1 MLKIMVNYV
10 YFYSCYNQPGLLVLI
25 ILNTF
30 RFKSLLSQFFLAF
43 MDGMTRAFQTVN
55 WHILKTISTT
65 LVLSALLSAC
75 AGGGGSSDETTLEP
89 TATFSIIDNHLIVN
103 EDFVVDQLVATAT
116 NATELTVTQSTT
128 GVVTVT
134 ASTSSVV
141 ISSIL
146 NVYGRTTLTITL
158 RGGSL
163 NTSTQVA
170 VTVNAVNDTPTLAVS
185 TTALTFTEDFPGTIL
200 VGTAQSDIEGDTL
213 TLSVSTS
220 SLVAVR
226 VASSDSGLLISGIA
240 NANGQ
245 TTLTLTV
252 NDGSNSASIHVSVT
266 VIAVNDIPTLTI
278 PTNNLIVTEDFSDF
292 IIIATAVNLD
302 VDTLTITVIESNTAL
317 VSLTTSNTDV
327 RVSSNAHAYGRT
339 TLDITVD
346 DGFLSSTAQVVITVT
361 AANDTPT
368 LTIPT
373 TNLTVTEDF
382 SDFIIIAT
390 AVNVDVDTLTITVI
404 ESNMP
409 LVSVTTSNTD
419 VRVSSNAHAYGRTTL
434 DITVDDGFLSSTAQV
449 VITVTAA
456 NDTPTFTISTTPLT
470 LIEDFATTQSIA
482 TASDV
487 EGHTLTISVVES
499 NTGVVTVTTSASG
512 VFISSIADA
521 NGRTTLTMTV
531 NDGAL
536 SASTQVTV
544 AVIPANDTPTLSV
557 STSVLIRSEDFIAA
571 VPIEITSAD
580 IDGDTLTISITE
592 SATGIVTVTTSATGI
607 LISSIAHANGRT
619 TLTITV
625 DDGTVSTSTQVAVTV
640 TAVNDTPTFSI
651 LNNPFILF
659 EDFISA
665 RTVVTAMDIDGDT
678 LTLSVTESIQGIVM
692 PTTSASDVRVS
703 SILHAS
709 GSTTLTIS
717 VSDGELNA
725 STQVVVTVNPVNDVP
740 VLAVITNLLILNE
753 DFSNF
758 RTLAI
763 ATDVDDSV
771 LSIDVAQSTTGVVTV
786 TTSATSIS
794 VSSIANVFGQT
805 TLTITVTDGRLN
817 ASAQVAVI
825 VTSINDTPTLTVAV
839 TALRLSEDFSTTV
852 PISVTRNDIDGD
864 TLTLSVS
871 ESTTGIITV
880 ITSDTGVFLSSI
892 ANVNGQTTLTI
903 TISDGRL
910 DASAEVAVTV
920 DAINDPPTFTVSTTA
935 LTLNEDFAPSI
946 PITVTRS
953 DVDSSTLTLSVTE
966 STTGVV
972 TATTSASGIQV
983 SNILNANGQTTL
995 TITVGD
1001 GRLNVSTQV
1010 AVTVN
1015 AVNDTPTIS
1024 VSTTVLTRFE
1034 DFATS
1039 IPITVTNRDVDGDTL
1054 TFSVTESTTGVVT
1067 VTTTDAGVLV
1077 ANILNANG
1085 QTTLTIT
1092 VSDSKLFASTQVAVT
1107 VTAVNDTPTFT
1118 VSTTALTLNEDFTPS
1133 MPITVTSSDVDSNT
1147 LTLSVTESTTG
1158 VITVTTSDSGVLV
1171 SNILNANG
1179 QTTLTITI
1187 SDGRLNASTQIAVI
1201 VNNVN
1206 DTPTFTISTTAL
1218 TLSEDFGLTDPIIV
1232 TGTDIDGDPL
1242 TISVTQPTTNVVT
1255 ATASTTGVTLSSI
1268 ANANGQTTLTITVND
1283 ETSRIST
1290 QVTVTV
1296 NAVNDTPT
1304 LTVAVTALTLTE
1316 DFITTV
1322 PISVTR
1328 NDIDGDT
1335 LTLSV
1340 SESTTG
1346 IITVITSDTGVFL
1359 SSIADVNGQTTLTI
1373 TVSDG
1378 RLNASAEVAVT
1389 LDAIND
1395 PPTFT
1400 VSTTD
1405 LTLNEDFAPSMPITV
1420 IRGDVDSST
1429 LTLSVTES
1437 TTGVVTVT
1445 TTASGILVANILH
1458 ANGQT
1463 TLTITVGDGRLNVST
1478 QVAVTVNA
1486 INDPPTFTVS
1496 TTALTLNE
1504 DFTPNMPITVIRG
1517 DVDSSTLTLSVT
1529 ESTTGVVTVTT
1540 TDAGVLVA
1548 NILNANGQTTLT
1560 ITVGDGRLN
1569 VSTQVA
1575 VTVNAI
1581 NDPPTFTVSTTAL
1594 TLNEDFAPSMPI
1606 TVSSSDVDSNTLTLS
1621 VTESTTGV
1629 VNVTTTAS
1637 GVLVANIL
1645 HANGQTTLTI
1655 TISDGRLNVST
1666 QVAVT
1671 VNAIN
1676 DPPTFTVSTTILTLN
1691 EDFAPSMPI
1700 TVISRDVDSNT
1711 LTLSVT
1717 ESTTGVVTVTT
1728 TASGILVANIL
1739 HANGQTTLTITVS
1752 DGSLNVS
1759 TQVAVTVNAINDP
1772 PTFTVS
1778 TTALTLNEDFTPSM
1792 PITVIRGDVD
1802 SSTLTLS
1809 VTESTTGV
1817 VTVTT
1822 TDAGVLVANIL
1833 NANGQTTLT
1842 ITVGDGRLN
1851 VSTQVAVTVNAIND
1865 PPTFTV
1871 STTAL
1876 TLNEEFTP
1884 SIPITVSSSDVD
1896 SNTLTLSV
1904 TESTTGV
1911 ITVTTT
1917 ASGLQVANILNANGQ
1932 TTLTITVSDG
1942 RLNVSTQVAVIVNNV
1957 NDTPTL
1963 TISTTALTLS
1973 EDFGLTIPIIVMG
1986 SDNDSDPL
1994 TISVTQ
2000 PTTNVV
2006 TATVSTTGVAVSSI
2020 VNANGQTTLTITV
2033 NDETSSVS
2041 TQVSVTVTA
2050 VNDTPT
2056 LSVLAN
2062 HVILN
2067 EDFTIANTVATAS
2080 DVDENTLTLS
2090 VTESTTGVVIVS
2102 TSNTGVFVSSI
2113 GNVHGRTTLDITVSD
2128 GVLSASTQ
2136 VTVTVNATND
2146 PPILAILANTISLN
2160 EDFSDIRTVALAT
2173 DTDGNPL
2180 TLTVVESTT
2189 GIVSVTT
2196 SVTGVFISS
2205 IANANGRTTLNIT
2218 ANDGSATA
2226 FSRVAVTV
2234 NAVNDTPTISVS
2246 TTTLTLIEDFATN
2259 VPISVTRR
2267 DIDSTALT
2275 LSVTQSTT
2283 GVVIATTST
2292 SGILLSNILNAN
2304 GQTILTISVS
2314 DGRLSASTQVAVTV
2328 NAVNDTP
2335 TISVSTTVL
2344 TRLEDF
2350 ATTIPITVTNRDVDG
2365 DTLTFSVTESTT
2377 GVVNV
2382 TNATSSVQVSSIMHV
2397 NGQTTLTITVSD
2409 SRLSASTQ
2417 VAVTVTAVNDPP
2429 TIDVSTTALTLTEDF
2444 ATTVQIIV
2452 TGSDVDVGDILT
2464 ISVTESTPGVVNAAA
2479 STSSVYLTSIDN
2491 ANGLTTLTITI
2502 NDGTVNVSTQVAVQI
2517 TTSNDTPTLTVQA
2530 NPLIRL
2536 EDFVGTST
2544 VATAFDIDGDALTF
2558 SVTEST
2564 TGVVNVTI
2572 STSSVHVSSIL
2583 HANGQTTLAITVND
2597 RTSSFSTQMTVAVI
2611 AVNDTPTLSVL
2622 SSPLL
2627 LDEDFLSPISFASA
2641 SDVDG
2646 DTLTFSVNESIPGV
2660 ISATTS
2666 ASGVNV
2672 SNIMN
2677 AHGQTTLTISVSD
2690 GLLTDSTQIA
2700 VIVNAENDTPTLS
2713 VTVNALTLTE
2723 DFVQAALIPVTRND
2737 VDNSMLNFSAA
2748 VFPTGVVSVTT
2759 SVTGVRISSIE
2770 NANGLTTL
2778 TITVSDS
2785 TLSASVDILLTV
2797 LAVNDP
2803 PTIIASTTAITF
2815 DEDFNFSQLLVT
2827 ATDIDSDTLT
2837 YSATESTTGLVN
2849 VTTSTAGVQVS
2860 HVLNAHGRTTLTV
2873 TVSDGKLND
2882 TTQVTV
2888 TVNPINDPPTLLVS
2902 TRTIRTNARF
2912 GIIII
2917 DTTASDTEDGDL
2929 SFSVQQSKVGV
2940 VSVTTSA
2947 KAILLIAIPGV
2958 TGATTLTIR
2967 TVDRMNAVVTETVSI
2982 DVAVFQSTTPMLTIS
2997 TNLIHVPEDFS
3008 TSVNIRTTSTDI
3020 DGDSIIF
3027 SVGSSTRLVEIATST
3042 RTNGMSTITLSSIRH
3057 LNGTTTLTVRAT
3069 DVGGQSV
3076 SENILVV
3083 VSAVNDTPTLT
3094 IPTATVILIE
3104 DFVGVQ
3110 TVATAVNVD
3119 DDTVTLTVTP
3129 STTGVVT
3136 IATSTT
3142 GVRLF
3147 RTTDANGVT
3156 TLTMTISDGL
3166 LSSTA
3171 QVVIRVTAVNDPPIL
3186 TISTTALTLI
3196 EDFAETI
3203 LIRTTR
3209 TDVEGDTITLSVSQ
3223 SNTNIVHAVVTT
3235 DNVLVSRI
3243 ENANG
3248 ITTLTITASDG
3259 TSSSTAQVMV
3269 QVDAVNDPPT
3279 LTVATNSLTTIGSFA
3294 PITIGTTATDTED
3307 GTLDFSVQLSA
3318 AGILTVSTASN
3329 AIVLNAINNVS
3340 GQTTLTVRAVD
3351 SSGAVTTQ
3359 AIAVNVI
3366 INPSSAPTLAV
3377 STSILRLQED
3387 FDGPVTIN
3395 ATATDVDTGTLIF
3408 SVQSSLNLVNVLIT
3422 TQASGISTTHL
3433 SMITLSPVENANGTT
3448 TLTIQTKDA
3457 GGLSI
3462 TTEVVV
3468 AVISIND
3475 PPMFTVTSSVL
3486 NVFEDFSTLAIAT
3499 AADVENDTITLSVS
3513 QSNANIVNISTAS
3526 GQISI
3531 TSIANVNG
3539 VTTLT
3544 ITASDGTSIS
3554 TAQVAVQVNAV
3565 NDPPTV
3571 TVSTE
3576 RIAVIGTFTPITINA
3591 TATDLEDGTLDF
3603 SVQLSAA
3610 GILTVSTA
3618 SNVIVLN
3625 TINNVGGQTTL
3636 TVRAVDSSGGVTTQ
3650 AIAINVIINPS
3661 STPTLAVSTNIV
3673 RLQEDFNG
3681 PVTIQTTATDL
3692 DAGSL
3697 DFSVRASLNLVNI
3710 RITTQASGSSTT
3722 HLNVISLSPMNH
3734 VFGTT
3739 TLTIQTKDAG
3749 GLSATNEVV
3758 VAVMSVNDRPNL
3770 AITSSVISVIEDF
3783 SSLTF
3788 ATVTDVEGDTITL
3801 SVSQSSANIV
3811 DISTASGQIRL
3822 IGIANANGVTTL
3834 TISASDGTS
3843 ISTAQVVVNVIAVND
3858 RPFLSVSTSAITLD
3872 EDFATTILIRTTR
3885 TDADGDSLTLT
3896 VNESSSSIVTLAVTT
3911 NNILVSKI
3919 ANANGVTTLTL
3930 IASDGKLNST
3940 AQVVIQV
3947 NAINDTP
3954 TLTVS
3959 TNSISTIG
3967 NFVPITIGTTATD
3980 TEDGT
3985 LDFSVQL
3992 STTNVLTVSTAAN
4005 AIVLNAI
4012 NNVGGQTTLT
4022 VTAIDRAGDI
4032 VSQTIAVNVTINA
4045 SSTPTLVISTNM
4057 LSLQEDFKGII
4068 SINATAT
4075 DLDVGTLTYIVYSS
4089 LNLVNP
4095 LITTQASGSSTTHLA
4110 VITLSPI
4117 GHAHGTTT
4125 LTIQAKDAGNLSA
4138 TTEVVVAIMSVN
4150 DRPMLTITS
4159 SVLNVFEDFSS
4170 FTLATVSDVEDDTI
4184 TITVNQSSTN
4194 IVNIST
4200 ASDQIKLVSIAN
4212 VSGAT
4217 TLNITI
4223 SDGLLSTTAQVTI
4236 SVTAVNDPP
4245 ILTVTTTSL
4254 TLNEDFTETISI
4266 GITRTDVDSVTLTN
4280 TVNESNMGI
4289 VNFVV
4294 TTNNVIVSMIAN
4306 ANGATTL
4313 TLTASDGTSISTAQV
4328 AVQVNAVNDR
4338 PTVTVSTER
4347 IAVIGTFTPITIN
4360 ATATDTEDGTL
4371 DFSAQLS
4378 AAGILTVSTA
4388 SNVIVLNTINNV
4400 GGQTT
4405 LTVRAVDSSG
4415 GVTTQAIAINVI
4427 ITPSSTPTLAVST
4440 NIVRLQEDFNGPVT
4454 IQTTATDLDAGSLEF
4469 SVRASLNL
4477 VNIRITTQVSGSST
4491 THLNVISL
4499 SPMNNV
4505 FGTTTLTIQTKDAG
4519 GLSATT
4525 EVVVAVMSVNDQPNL
4540 AITSSVISVIEDFSS
4555 LTFATVTDVE
4565 GDTITLS
4572 VSQSS
4577 ANIVDISTASD
4588 QIRLIGI
4595 ANANGVTTLTI
4606 TASDGTSISTAQVV
4620 VNVIAV
4626 NDRPVLN
4633 VSTSAITLDEDF
4645 ATTILIRTTRTDAD
4659 GDTLTFTVNESSSSI
4674 VTLVETTNNILV
4686 SKIANANGI
4695 TTLTLIASD
4704 GKLNSTAQVVI
4715 QVNAINDTPTLT
4727 VSTNSISTIGNFAP
4741 ITIGTTATDTEDGTL
4756 DFSVQLSTAS
4766 VLTVSTAAN
4775 AIVLNAI
4782 NNVGGQTTLTVTAID
4797 RAGDIVSQII
4807 VVNVIINP
4815 SSAPTLAVSTS
4826 ILRLQED
4833 FDGSVTINATATDL
4847 DTGTLSFS
4855 VKSSLNLVNVLITT
4869 QVSGISTTHLA
4880 VITLS
4885 AIGNANGT
4893 TTLTIQARDAG
4904 GLSAM
4909 IEKIVVIEPI
4919 NDTPTLTIPTAT
4931 VTLIEDFVGAQTVAT
4946 AFNVDDDTVTLT
4958 VTPST
4963 TGVVTIA
4970 TSTTGVRLIRTPNAN
4985 GVTTLTMTISD
4996 GLLSSTAQVVI
5007 RVTAVNDPPILSV
5020 STTSLTLNED
5030 FAETILI
5037 RTTRTD
5043 VEGDTITLSVSQ
5055 SNTNIVNAV
5064 VTTDNV
5070 LVSRIENANGMTI
5083 LTITASDGTS
5093 SSTAQVMV
5101 LVNTVNDPPTLT
5113 VSTDRIAVIGTFA
5126 PITIGT
5132 TATDTEDGTLDF
5144 SVQLSMAGIL
5154 TVSTASNT
5162 IVLNTINNVSGQT
5175 TLTVRAVDS
5184 SGGVTTQ
5191 AIAINV
5197 IINPSSTPT
5206 LAVSTN
5212 ILRLQEDFDGPVTIY
5227 TTATD
5232 LDAGSLDFSVQA
5244 SLNLVNVIITTQ
5256 VSGSSTTHLNVISLS
5271 PMNHVFGTTTLTI
5284 QTKDAG
5290 GLSATTEVVVAV
5302 ISVNDPPMFTV
5313 TSSVLNVFEDFSTLA
5328 IATAAD
5334 VENDTIT
5341 LSVSQSNANIVNIS
5355 TTSDQISI
5363 TSIANANG
5371 ATTLTLTA
5379 SDGTS
5384 ISTAQVVVQVH
5395 AVNDPPT
5402 VTVSTERIAVIGT
5415 FTPITINATATDL
5428 EDGTLDFSVQLS
5440 ATGILTV
5447 STASNV
5453 IVLNTI
5459 NNVGG
5464 QTTLTVRAVD
5474 SSGGVTTQAIA
5485 INVIINPSSTPTL
5498 AVSTSIL
5505 RLQEDFDGPV
5515 TIHTT
5520 ATDLDAGSL
5529 DFSVRASLNLVNI
5542 RITTQASGLSTTHLN
5557 VISLSPMNHVFGTTT
5572 LTIQTKDTG
5581 GLSATTEVVVAVMS
5595 VNDRPNLAI
5604 TSSVISVIEDF
5615 SSLTFATV
5623 TDVEGDTITL
5633 SVSQSS
5639 TNIVDISTASDQI
5652 RLIGIANANGVTTL
5666 TITASDGTSIST
5678 AQVVVQVSSINDP
5691 PTLTVSTNRISTIGS
5706 FAPITIGT
5714 TATDIEDE
5722 TLAYSVQLSRGGVL
5736 TVSTASNAIVLN
5748 AINNVGGQ
5756 TTLTV
5761 RAVDSSGSVVT
5772 QTISVNVIIHQ
5783 SATPTLAVSP
5793 SIIRLQEDFDGPV
5806 TINATA
5812 LDMNPGTLTISV
5824 RASSLN
5830 VVNVQ
5835 LTTQNISTIFLGV
5848 ITLSPML
5855 NANGTTTLTIQTRDA
5870 GGLSAQSEVLVTV
5883 MAVNDRPTL
5892 AVPST
5897 NLSVFEDFSSFT
5909 IATVADVEDDTITF
5923 TVNHSSTNIVGIS
5936 TTTLNQI
5943 NLTSIADVSGV
5954 TTLTITASDGLLST
5968 TTQVV
5973 VNVSPVYDPPA
5984 LVHTSPLVIL
5994 DEDFKG
6000 AIAIATATSVE
6011 VDTLTLT
6018 YTESNSGIVQI
6029 AITSDVIRV
6038 SSFLNVN
6045 GVTTLSITINDGLVV
6060 TTAQL
6065 VVQVN
6070 AVNDT
6075 PTLTILNP
6083 AIVLTEDFSVPT
6095 FIRTMASDIDND
6107 TITLSVTQSTPHIV
6121 NTAVTTSGIRISS
6134 IPNANGT
6141 ALLIIEASDS
6151 LLSSTAEAV
6160 VVVSAA
6166 VDTPTITISSAI
6178 ITLDEDFS
6186 GTIAIATATSANSD
6200 PLTVTYTESSTGIV
6214 QVSIATGVVSI
6225 SHLPNANGVTTLTIT
6240 AQGGGRTSVPSQVVV
6255 HITPVN
6261 DPPTVS
6267 ASLMQANLPFNFQ
6280 PFTILTSATD
6290 LEDQDR
6296 SLNIAIALS
6305 TTGVVTLTTVS
6316 GGIQL
6321 TPGTNTRMIQMVT
6334 TTTLSTA
6341 TFSTTLT
6348 LTVIDSSGALSIL
6361 QIPVVVSRMSN
6372 TLLTITTAVKTIHLS
6387 WPAVPGAS
6395 YYRLLTDLGRGG
6407 GFVDASTAG
6416 LVVSPNSANIMATT
6430 AQIDVSLHYYIP
6442 SVNDPQFLIQSCS
6455 DTGVCTSHVFG
6466 FLSNAAVIG
6475 LSGQIDISSNVVT
6488 IGNEYRLSDDGLT
6501 LAVGDSDED
6510 GASTG
6515 INNISTGVSSNSGAV
6530 FVYTRNSST
6539 DTWTQQA
6546 YIKASNARP
6555 IDTFGQAVAL
6565 SADGNTLVVG
6575 ASGEDSIGT
6584 GVNGNQTTLIPIP
6597 YRDISFF
6604 GNGAA
6609 YVFSR
6614 NAAGVWHQQAY
6625 IKPSYVES
6633 DMNTDNFTDRF
6644 GLAVALSAD
6653 GNTLAVG
6660 VPDEGS
6666 LATGING
6673 DQTNN
6678 SGGSVGAVYT
6688 FARNSS
6694 GVWTEQA
6701 YIKASNAGS
6710 GDQFGTHIALSND
6723 GNTLAVGVPAEDSSA
6738 TVINGDGTNNGATNS
6753 GAIYVFARNSS
6764 AVWTQQA
6771 YIKAR
6776 HSTVESTFGVRMA
6789 LSGQGN
6795 TLVSGLHHSSLDGTQ
6810 MGPVYVFVRIG
6821 GAWVQ
6826 QTRLIVTDGVSLL
6839 FPNFALNDDGN
6850 LLVVDTASSSR
6861 PKEIYVFTRNL
6872 VSGTWHHHGQ
6882 LQSRSQGSRG
6892 IPALDL
6898 IGDGRTLRRNL
6909 ELY

>member
-1 MLKIMVNYV
+1 M
-10 YFYSCYNQPGLLVLI
+10 
-25 ILNTF
+25 ILNTICS
-30 RFKSLLSQFFLAF
+30 KLLLSQFFLAF
-43 MDGMTRAFQTVN
+43 MNGMTRAFKTVN
-55 WHILKTISTT
+55 WHMLNTISTT

-75 AGGGGSSDETTLEP
+75 GGGGGSSDETNLGP

-116 NATELTVTQSTT
+116 NATNITVTESTT

-134 ASTSSVV
+134 ASTSSVLV
-141 ISSIL
+141 SSIL
-146 NVYGRTTLTITL
+146 NVYGRTTLTITI
-158 RGGSL
+158 RGGAL

-170 VTVNAVNDTPTLAVS
+170 VTVNAVNDTPTLTVS
-185 TTALTFTEDFPGTIL
+185 TTALTITEDFLETIL
-200 VGTAQSDIEGDTL
+200 VGTTQTDIEGDTL
-213 TLSVSTS
+213 TLSVTTS
-220 SLVAVR
+220 SLVVVS
-226 VASSDSGLLISGIA
+226 VATSDTGVLISGIA
-240 NANGQ
+240 NANGR
-245 TTLTLTV
+245 TTLTVTV
-252 NDGSNSASIHVSVT
+252 NDGTSSASTQVSVT
-266 VIAVNDIPTLTI
+266 VIAV
-278 PTNNLIVTEDFSDF
+278 
-292 IIIATAVNLD
+292 
-302 VDTLTITVIESNTAL
+302 
-317 VSLTTSNTDV
+317 
-327 RVSSNAHAYGRT
+327 
-339 TLDITVD
+339 
-346 DGFLSSTAQVVITVT
+346 
-361 AANDTPT
+361 NDTPT

-390 AVNVDVDTLTITVI
+390 AVNVDVDTLTITVN
-404 ESNMP
+404 ESNSA
-409 LVSVTTSNTD
+409 LVTVTTSNTD
-419 VRVSSNAHAYGRTTL
+419 VRVSSNANANGRTTL
-434 DITVDDGFLSSTAQV
+434 SITVHDGFLSSTAQM

-456 NDTPTFTISTTPLT
+456 NDTPTFTISTNPLT
-470 LIEDFATTQSIA
+470 IIEDFATTQSIA
-482 TASDV
+482 TASDI
-487 EGHTLTISVVES
+487 EGNTLTISVVES
-499 NTGVVTVTTSASG
+499 NTGVVTVTTSATG
-512 VFISSIADA
+512 VFISSIADV

-531 NDGAL
+531 NDGTL
-536 SASTQVTV
+536 SASTQVAI
-544 AVIPANDTPTLSV
+544 AVIPANDTPTISV
-557 STSVLIRSEDFIAA
+557 STSVLILAEDFIAA
-571 VPIEITSAD
+571 IPIEITSAD
-580 IDGDTLTISITE
+580 IDGDTLTISVTE
-592 SATGIVTVTTSATGI
+592 STTGLVTVTTSATGV
-607 LISSIAHANGRT
+607 LLSSIAHANGRT
-619 TLTITV
+619 TLTMTV

-651 LNNPFILF
+651 LDIPVILI

-665 RTVVTAMDIDGDT
+665 RTVVTAMDIEGDT

-703 SILHAS
+703 SLLHAN

-740 VLAVITNLLILNE
+740 VLAVITNLLIVDE

-758 RTLAI
+758 RTIAV
-763 ATDVDDSV
+763 ATDVDDNV
-771 LSIDVAQSTTGVVTV
+771 LNFDVAQSTTGVVTV

-794 VSSIANVFGQT
+794 VSSIANANGQT
-805 TLTITVTDGRLN
+805 TLTITVSDGRLN
-817 ASAQVAVI
+817 ASAQVAVT
-825 VTSINDTPTLTVAV
+825 VTAINDTPTLTVAV
-839 TALRLSEDFSTTV
+839 AALTLAEDFTTTV

-864 TLTLSVS
+864 TITLSVS

-903 TISDGRL
+903 T
-910 DASAEVAVTV
+910 
-920 DAINDPPTFTVSTTA
+920 
-935 LTLNEDFAPSI
+935 
-946 PITVTRS
+946 
-953 DVDSSTLTLSVTE
+953 
-966 STTGVV
+966 
-972 TATTSASGIQV
+972 
-983 SNILNANGQTTL
+983 
-995 TITVGD
+995 
-1001 GRLNVSTQV
+1001 
-1010 AVTVN
+1010 
-1015 AVNDTPTIS
+1015 
-1024 VSTTVLTRFE
+1024 
-1034 DFATS
+1034 
-1039 IPITVTNRDVDGDTL
+1039 
-1054 TFSVTESTTGVVT
+1054 
-1067 VTTTDAGVLV
+1067 
-1077 ANILNANG
+1077 
-1085 QTTLTIT
+1085 
-1092 VSDSKLFASTQVAVT
+1092 
-1107 VTAVNDTPTFT
+1107 
-1118 VSTTALTLNEDFTPS
+1118 
-1133 MPITVTSSDVDSNT
+1133 
-1147 LTLSVTESTTG
+1147 
-1158 VITVTTSDSGVLV
+1158 
-1171 SNILNANG
+1171 
-1179 QTTLTITI
+1179 
-1187 SDGRLNASTQIAVI
+1187 
-1201 VNNVN
+1201 
-1206 DTPTFTISTTAL
+1206 
-1218 TLSEDFGLTDPIIV
+1218 
-1232 TGTDIDGDPL
+1232 
-1242 TISVTQPTTNVVT
+1242 
-1255 ATASTTGVTLSSI
+1255 
-1268 ANANGQTTLTITVND
+1268 
-1283 ETSRIST
+1283 
-1290 QVTVTV
+1290 
-1296 NAVNDTPT
+1296 
-1304 LTVAVTALTLTE
+1304 
-1316 DFITTV
+1316 
-1322 PISVTR
+1322 
-1328 NDIDGDT
+1328 
-1335 LTLSV
+1335 
-1340 SESTTG
+1340 
-1346 IITVITSDTGVFL
+1346 
-1359 SSIADVNGQTTLTI
+1359 
-1373 TVSDG
+1373 VSDG
-1378 RLNASAEVAVT
+1378 SLNASAEVAVT
-1389 LDAIND
+1389 VNNVND
-1395 PPTFT
+1395 SPTLT
-1400 VSTTD
+1400 VSTTV
-1405 LTLNEDFAPSMPITV
+1405 LTLNEDFATTFPNIVTGSDI
-1420 IRGDVDSST
+1420 DDN
-1429 LTLSVTES
+1429 TLSISVSES
-1437 TTGVVTVT
+1437 ATGVVTVAT
-1445 TTASGILVANILH
+1445 ST
-1458 ANGQT
+1458 
-1463 TLTITVGDGRLNVST
+1463 DGVS
-1478 QVAVTVNA
+1478 
-1486 INDPPTFTVS
+1486 VS
-1496 TTALTLNE
+1496 
-1504 DFTPNMPITVIRG
+1504 
-1517 DVDSSTLTLSVT
+1517 SLS
-1529 ESTTGVVTVTT
+1529 
-1540 TDAGVLVA
+1540 
-1548 NILNANGQTTLT
+1548 NANG
-1560 ITVGDGRLN
+1560 R
-1569 VSTQVA
+1569 
-1575 VTVNAI
+1575 
-1581 NDPPTFTVSTTAL
+1581 
-1594 TLNEDFAPSMPI
+1594 
-1606 TVSSSDVDSNTLTLS
+1606 
-1621 VTESTTGV
+1621 
-1629 VNVTTTAS
+1629 
-1637 GVLVANIL
+1637 
-1645 HANGQTTLTI
+1645 TTLTI

-1671 VNAIN
+1671 VNA
-1676 DPPTFTVSTTILTLN
+1676 
-1691 EDFAPSMPI
+1691 
-1700 TVISRDVDSNT
+1700 
-1711 LTLSVT
+1711 
-1717 ESTTGVVTVTT
+1717 
-1728 TASGILVANIL
+1728 
-1739 HANGQTTLTITVS
+1739 
-1752 DGSLNVS
+1752 
-1759 TQVAVTVNAINDP
+1759 
-1772 PTFTVS
+1772 
-1778 TTALTLNEDFTPSM
+1778 
-1792 PITVIRGDVD
+1792 
-1802 SSTLTLS
+1802 
-1809 VTESTTGV
+1809 
-1817 VTVTT
+1817 
-1822 TDAGVLVANIL
+1822 
-1833 NANGQTTLT
+1833 
-1842 ITVGDGRLN
+1842 
-1851 VSTQVAVTVNAIND
+1851 
-1865 PPTFTV
+1865 
-1871 STTAL
+1871 
-1876 TLNEEFTP
+1876 
-1884 SIPITVSSSDVD
+1884 
-1896 SNTLTLSV
+1896 
-1904 TESTTGV
+1904 
-1911 ITVTTT
+1911 
-1917 ASGLQVANILNANGQ
+1917 
-1932 TTLTITVSDG
+1932 
-1942 RLNVSTQVAVIVNNV
+1942 
-1957 NDTPTL
+1957 
-1963 TISTTALTLS
+1963 
-1973 EDFGLTIPIIVMG
+1973 
-1986 SDNDSDPL
+1986 
-1994 TISVTQ
+1994 
-2000 PTTNVV
+2000 
-2006 TATVSTTGVAVSSI
+2006 
-2020 VNANGQTTLTITV
+2020 
-2033 NDETSSVS
+2033 
-2041 TQVSVTVTA
+2041 

-2062 HVILN
+2062 HLILN
-2067 EDFTIANTVATAS
+2067 EDFTISNTIATAS
-2080 DVDENTLTLS
+2080 DVDENNLTFS
-2090 VTESTTGVVIVS
+2090 VTESSTRVVSVTTSV
-2102 TSNTGVFVSSI
+2102 TGVFVSSI
-2113 GNVHGRTTLDITVSD
+2113 GNANGQTTLNITVSD
-2128 GVLSASTQ
+2128 GELSASTQ
-2136 VTVTVNATND
+2136 VTVTVNASND

-2160 EDFSDIRTVALAT
+2160 EDFSNIRTVALAT

-2189 GIVSVTT
+2189 GIVSVST
-2196 SVTGVFISS
+2196 SVTGVFITS
-2205 IANANGRTTLNIT
+2205 IVNANGRTTLNIT

-2226 FSRVAVTV
+2226 FSRVTVTV

-2246 TTTLTLIEDFATN
+2246 TT
-2259 VPISVTRR
+2259 
-2267 DIDSTALT
+2267 ALT
-2275 LSVTQSTT
+2275 
-2283 GVVIATTST
+2283 
-2292 SGILLSNILNAN
+2292 
-2304 GQTILTISVS
+2304 
-2314 DGRLSASTQVAVTV
+2314 RF
-2328 NAVNDTP
+2328 
-2335 TISVSTTVL
+2335 
-2344 TRLEDF
+2344 EDF

-2365 DTLTFSVTESTT
+2365 DTLTFSVNESTTGVVNVTISTTSVGVSNIFNANGQTTLTITVSDGRLNASTQVAVTVNAVNDTPTISVSTTALTRLEDFATTISITVTNRDVDGDTLTFSVNESTT

-2382 TNATSSVQVSSIMHV
+2382 TNATSSVHVSSIMHA

-2409 SRLSASTQ
+2409 GRLSASTQ
-2417 VAVTVTAVNDPP
+2417 VAVTVPAVNDPP
-2429 TIDVSTTALTLTEDF
+2429 TIDVSTTDLTLAEDF
-2444 ATTVQIIV
+2444 ATTMQIIV
-2452 TGSDVDVGDILT
+2452 TGSDVDDGDILT
-2464 ISVTESTPGVVNAAA
+2464 ISVTESTTGVVNAVA
-2479 STSSVYLTSIDN
+2479 STSSIYLTSIDN
-2491 ANGLTTLTITI
+2491 ANGQTTLTITI
-2502 NDGTVNVSTQVAVQI
+2502 NDGTVNVSTEVAVQI
-2517 TTSNDTPTLTVQA
+2517 TTSNDTPTFTVQA

-2536 EDFVGTST
+2536 EDFLGAST
-2544 VATAFDIDGDALTF
+2544 AATAFDVDGDTLTF

-2564 TGVVNVTI
+2564 TGVVNVTN

-2583 HANGQTTLAITVND
+2583 HANGQTTLTITVSD
-2597 RTSSFSTQMTVAVI
+2597 STSSSSTQVTVVVI

-2622 SSPLL
+2622 MSPLL
-2627 LDEDFLSPISFASA
+2627 LNEDFLSPISFATA
-2641 SDVDG
+2641 NDVDG
-2646 DTLTFSVNESIPGV
+2646 DTLTFSVNESITGV

-2672 SNIMN
+2672 SSILN
-2677 AHGQTTLTISVSD
+2677 ANGQTTLTISVSD
-2690 GLLTDSTQIA
+2690 GRLSSSTQVA

-2713 VTVNALTLTE
+2713 VTVNALTLIE

-2748 VFPTGVVSVTT
+2748 TFPTGVVSVTT
-2759 SVTGVRISSIE
+2759 SVAGVLISSIE
-2770 NANGLTTL
+2770 NANGATTL

-2797 LAVNDP
+2797 LGVNDP
-2803 PTIIASTTAITF
+2803 PTIIASTTAFTF
-2815 DEDFNFSQLLVT
+2815 DEDFAFSQLLVT
-2827 ATDIDSDTLT
+2827 ASDIDSDTLT
-2837 YSATESTTGLVN
+2837 FSATESTTGLVN
-2849 VTTSTAGVQVS
+2849 VTTSAAGVHVS
-2860 HVLNAHGRTTLTV
+2860 RVLNANGRTTLTM
-2873 TVSDGKLND
+2873 TVSDGILND

-2888 TVNPINDPPTLLVS
+2888 TVNPINDPPTLMVG

-2912 GIIII
+2912 GSIVI

-2929 SFSVQQSKVGV
+2929 SFSVQESNVGV

-2967 TVDRMNAVVTETVSI
+2967 TVDRMNVVVTETISI
-2982 DVAVFQSTTPMLTIS
+2982 DVAAFQSIAPVLMVS
-2997 TNLIHVPEDFS
+2997 TNLIRVSEDF
-3008 TSVNIRTTSTDI
+3008 TASVDIRTTSTDH
-3020 DGDSIIF
+3020 DEDSIFF
-3027 SVGSSTRLVEIATST
+3027 SVDSSTRLVQISTST
-3042 RTNGMSTITLSSIRH
+3042 ITNGINTITLSSILN
-3057 LNGTTTLTVRAT
+3057 LNGTTTLIVRAT
-3069 DVGGQSV
+3069 DFGGQSV
-3076 SENILVV
+3076 SQNILVI
-3083 VSAVNDTPTLT
+3083 VSPVNDTPTLT
-3094 IPTATVILIE
+3094 IPTTTVILTEDFVGAQTVATVVNVDDDTLTLTVTPSITGVVTIVTSTTGVRLIRTTDANGVTTLTMTISDGLLSSTAQVMVNVTAVNDPPTLIVSTTALTLIE
-3104 DFVGVQ
+3104 DFAEIISIGITRFDVEGDEINLNISQSDTNIINIRETRENILVSMNANANGMTTLTLTASDETSSSIAHVMIQVNAINDTPTLTVSTNSITTIGSFVPITIGTTATDIEDGNLDFSVQLSTAGILTVSTASNAIVLNAINNVDGQTTLTVRAVDSSGGVTTQAIAVNVIINPTSTPTLAVSTSILRLQEDFDGSVTINATATDVDAGTLTFSVQSSLNLVNVRITTQASGISTTTHISMITLSPVGNANGTTTLTIQTRDAGGLSTTTEVVLAIMAVNDQPMFTITSSVLNVLEDFSTLSIATVADVENDTISLSVSQSNANIFNISTASDQISITSIANVNGVSTLTITASDGMLSLTTQVVVQVNPVNDPPTLTVSTERITTLGTFAPITINATATDIENGTLDFSVQLSSAGILTVSTASNVIVLNTINNVGGQTTLTVRAVDSSGGVTTQAIAVNVIINPSSTPTLAVSTSMLSLQEDFDGPVTIYTTATDMDTGTLSFSVQSSLNLVNVRITTQASGISTTHLNVITLSPIANANGTATLTIQARDAGGLSATTEVVVAMMAVNDRPMFTITSSVLNVLEDFSTLSIATVADVENDTMTLSVSQSSTNIVNISTASDQISITSIANINGVTTLTITASDGVLSSTAQVVVRVIAVNDRPVLTVSTTVLTLIEDFAATISIGTTRADVEGDTITLSVSQSNTNIVNVVVTTDHVIVSMIADANGATTLTITASDGTSSSTAQVMVQVNAVNDPPTLTVSTNSISTIGNFAPIAIGTTATDIEDGNLVFSVQLSTTNVLTISTAANAIVLNAINNVGGQTTLTVRAIDSSGGVTTQAIAVNVNINPSSTPTLAVSTGILRLQEDFDGPVTINATATDSDTGTLSFSVQSSLNLVNVLITTQVSGISTTHLAVITLSAVGNANGTTTLTIQARDAGGLSAMIEKIVVIEPINDTPTLTIPTTTVILAEDFVGAQ

-3136 IATSTT
+3136 IVTSTT
-3142 GVRLF
+3142 GVRLI

-3156 TLTMTISDGL
+3156 TLTMTVSDGL

-3171 QVVIRVTAVNDPPIL
+3171 QVVVNVTAVNDPPTL
-3186 TISTTALTLI
+3186 TVSTTALTLI
-3196 EDFAETI
+3196 EDFTETI
-3203 LIRTTR
+3203 SIGITR
-3209 TDVEGDTITLSVSQ
+3209 TDVDSVTLTNTVNE
-3223 SNTNIVHAVVTT
+3223 SNTGIVNFVVTT
-3235 DNVLVSRI
+3235 NNVIVSMI
-3243 ENANG
+3243 ANANG
-3248 ITTLTITASDG
+3248 ATTLTLTASDG
-3259 TSSSTAQVMV
+3259 TSNATAHVMV
-3269 QVDAVNDPPT
+3269 QVNAINDPPT
-3279 LTVATNSLTTIGSFA
+3279 LTVSTNSITTIGSFA

-3307 GTLDFSVQLSA
+3307 GILDYSVQ
-3318 AGILTVSTASN
+3318 
-3329 AIVLNAINNVS
+3329 
-3340 GQTTLTVRAVD
+3340 
-3351 SSGAVTTQ
+3351 
-3359 AIAVNVI
+3359 
-3366 INPSSAPTLAV
+3366 
-3377 STSILRLQED
+3377 
-3387 FDGPVTIN
+3387 
-3395 ATATDVDTGTLIF
+3395 
-3408 SVQSSLNLVNVLIT
+3408 
-3422 TQASGISTTHL
+3422 
-3433 SMITLSPVENANGTT
+3433 
-3448 TLTIQTKDA
+3448 
-3457 GGLSI
+3457 
-3462 TTEVVV
+3462 
-3468 AVISIND
+3468 
-3475 PPMFTVTSSVL
+3475 
-3486 NVFEDFSTLAIAT
+3486 FST
-3499 AADVENDTITLSVS
+3499 
-3513 QSNANIVNISTAS
+3513 
-3526 GQISI
+3526 
-3531 TSIANVNG
+3531 
-3539 VTTLT
+3539 
-3544 ITASDGTSIS
+3544 
-3554 TAQVAVQVNAV
+3554 
-3565 NDPPTV
+3565 
-3571 TVSTE
+3571 
-3576 RIAVIGTFTPITINA
+3576 
-3591 TATDLEDGTLDF
+3591 
-3603 SVQLSAA
+3603 A

-3661 STPTLAVSTNIV
+3661 STPTLAISTNMLS
-3673 RLQEDFNG
+3673 LQEDFDG
-3681 PVTIQTTATDL
+3681 PVTIYTTATDL
-3692 DAGSL
+3692 DTGTLS
-3697 DFSVRASLNLVNI
+3697 FSVQASLNLVNV
-3710 RITTQASGSSTT
+3710 RITTQASGISTT
-3722 HLNVISLSPMNH
+3722 HLNVITLSPIAN
-3734 VFGTT
+3734 VYGTT
-3739 TLTIQTKDAG
+3739 TLTIQAIDAG
-3749 GLSATNEVV
+3749 GLSATTEVV
-3758 VAVMSVNDRPNL
+3758 VAVMAVNDPPIFTVTSSVLNVLEDFSTLSIATVADVEDDTITLSVSQSSTNIVNISTASDQISITSFANVNGVTTLTITASDGTSISTAQVVVRVIAVNDRPVL
-3770 AITSSVISVIEDF
+3770 TVSTTAITLDEDF
-3783 SSLTF
+3783 AETISIGT
-3788 ATVTDVEGDTITL
+3788 TRTDVEGDTITL
-3801 SVSQSSANIV
+3801 SVSQSSTNIV
-3811 DISTASGQIRL
+3811 NVVVTTDNVLVSMIPD
-3822 IGIANANGVTTL
+3822 ANGATTL
-3834 TISASDGTS
+3834 TITANDGTS
-3843 ISTAQVVVNVIAVND
+3843 S
-3858 RPFLSVSTSAITLD
+3858 
-3872 EDFATTILIRTTR
+3872 
-3885 TDADGDSLTLT
+3885 
-3896 VNESSSSIVTLAVTT
+3896 
-3911 NNILVSKI
+3911 
-3919 ANANGVTTLTL
+3919 
-3930 IASDGKLNST
+3930 ST
-3940 AQVVIQV
+3940 AQVVIGV
-3947 NAINDTP
+3947 NAINDPP

-3980 TEDGT
+3980 IEDGT
-3985 LDFSVQL
+3985 LAFSVQL
-3992 STTNVLTVSTAAN
+3992 STTNVLTISTAAN

-4022 VTAIDRAGDI
+4022 VTTIDRAGDI
-4032 VSQTIAVNVTINA
+4032 VTQTIAVNVTINS

-4057 LSLQEDFKGII
+4057 LSLEEDFNGII

-4075 DLDVGTLTYIVYSS
+4075 DLDVGTLTYVVYSS

-4095 LITTQASGSSTTHLA
+4095 LITTQVSGSSTTHLA
-4110 VITLSPI
+4110 IITLSPI
-4117 GHAHGTTT
+4117 ANANGTTT

-4138 TTEVVVAIMSVN
+4138 TTEVVVAVMPIN
-4150 DRPMLTITS
+4150 DQPMLTITS
-4159 SVLNVFEDFSS
+4159 SVLNVFEDFS
-4170 FTLATVSDVEDDTI
+4170 TLAIATVADVEDDTI

-4194 IVNIST
+4194 IVSIST

-4217 TLNITI
+4217 TLNIMI
-4223 SDGLLSTTAQVTI
+4223 SDGLLSSTAQVAVN
-4236 SVTAVNDPP
+4236 VTAVNDPP
-4245 ILTVTTTSL
+4245 ILTVSTTAL
-4254 TLNEDFTETISI
+4254 TLIEDFAETISI
-4266 GITRTDVDSVTLTN
+4266 SITRTDVEGDTLTY
-4280 TVNESNMGI
+4280 TVNESNRGI

-4313 TLTASDGTSISTAQV
+4313 TLTASDGTSSSTAQV
-4328 AVQVNAVNDR
+4328 MVQVNAVNDP
-4338 PTVTVSTER
+4338 PTLTVSTNS
-4347 IAVIGTFTPITIN
+4347 ITTIGGFVPITIGT
-4360 ATATDTEDGTL
+4360 TATDTEDGTSA
-4371 DFSAQLS
+4371 FSVQLS
-4378 AAGILTVSTA
+4378 TTNVITVSTA

-4415 GVTTQAIAINVI
+4415 GVTTQTIAINVI
-4427 ITPSSTPTLAVST
+4427 ISPSSTPTLTVST
-4440 NIVRLQEDFNGPVT
+4440 NILSLQEDFDGPVT
-4454 IQTTATDLDAGSLEF
+4454 IHTTATDMDTGSLDF

-4477 VNIRITTQVSGSST
+4477 VNVRITTQASGMST
-4491 THLNVISL
+4491 THLNVITL
-4499 SPMNNV
+4499 SPMNNIY
-4505 FGTTTLTIQTKDAG
+4505 GTTTLTIQTRDAG

-4525 EVVVAVMSVNDQPNL
+4525 EVVVAVMAVNDRPTI
-4540 AITSSVISVIEDFSS
+4540 AVTSTIISVIEDFSS

-4565 GDTITLS
+4565 DDTITLS

-4577 ANIVDISTASD
+4577 TNIVNISTASD
-4588 QIRLIGI
+4588 QISLIGI

-4606 TASDGTSISTAQVV
+4606 TASDGTSISTTQVLV
-4620 VNVIAV
+4620 RVIAV
-4626 NDRPVLN
+4626 NDRPVLS
-4633 VSTSAITLDEDF
+4633 VSTTTITLDEDF
-4645 ATTILIRTTRTDAD
+4645 AATILIGATRTDVD
-4659 GDTLTFTVNESSSSI
+4659 GDTLTLTVNESNTGI
-4674 VTLVETTNNILV
+4674 VTLVITTNNILV
-4686 SKIANANGI
+4686 SMIANANGM

-4704 GKLNSTAQVVI
+4704 GELNSTAQAVI

-4727 VSTNSISTIGNFAP
+4727 VSTNSISTNGSFAP

-4756 DFSVQLSTAS
+4756 AFSVQLSTTN

-4782 NNVGGQTTLTVTAID
+4782 NNVSGQTTLTVTAID
-4797 RAGDIVSQII
+4797 RAGDIVSQTI

-4815 SSAPTLAVSTS
+4815 SSTPTLAVSTG

-4833 FDGSVTINATATDL
+4833 FDGPVTINATATDS

-4885 AIGNANGT
+4885 AIGNTNGT

-4904 GLSAM
+4904 GLSTM
-4909 IEKIVVIEPI
+4909 SEKIVVIEPI

-4931 VTLIEDFVGAQTVAT
+4931 VILIEDFMGAQTVAT
-4946 AFNVDDDTVTLT
+4946 AVNVDDDTVTLT

-4963 TGVVTIA
+4963 TGVVTIT
-4970 TSTTGVRLIRTPNAN
+4970 TSTTGVRLIRTPDAN

-4996 GLLSSTAQVVI
+4996 GLLSSTAQVAI
-5007 RVTAVNDPPILSV
+5007 RVTAVNDPPILTV
-5020 STTSLTLNED
+5020 STTALTLDED

-5037 RTTRTD
+5037 GTTRTD
-5043 VEGDTITLSVSQ
+5043 VDGDTVTFTVNE
-5055 SNTNIVNAV
+5055 SNTGIVNV
-5064 VTTDNV
+5064 VETTNNI
-5070 LVSRIENANGMTI
+5070 LVSMIANANGITI
-5083 LTITASDGTS
+5083 LTITASDGAS
-5093 SSTAQVMV
+5093 NSTAQVMV
-5101 LVNTVNDPPTLT
+5101 RVNAVNDPPTLT
-5113 VSTDRIAVIGTFA
+5113 VSTNSITTIGSFA
-5126 PITIGT
+5126 PITINAS
-5132 TATDTEDGTLDF
+5132 ATDLEDGNLDY
-5144 SVQLSMAGIL
+5144 SVQLSTTNVL
-5154 TVSTASNT
+5154 TVSTASNA

-5206 LAVSTN
+5206 LVVSTS
-5212 ILRLQEDFDGPVTIY
+5212 ILRLQEDFDGPVAIH

-5256 VSGSSTTHLNVISLS
+5256 ASGLSTTHLNVISLS
-5271 PMNHVFGTTTLTI
+5271 PMNNVFGTTTLTI

-5290 GLSATTEVVVAV
+5290 GLSITTEVVVAV
-5302 ISVNDPPMFTV
+5302 ISVNDPPMFTI

-5341 LSVSQSNANIVNIS
+5341 LNVSQSSTNIVNIS
-5355 TTSDQISI
+5355 TASDQISI
-5363 TSIANANG
+5363 ISISNANG
-5371 ATTLTLTA
+5371 MTTLTITA
-5379 SDGTS
+5379 SDGMLS
-5384 ISTAQVVVQVH
+5384 STAQVVVQVN

-5415 FTPITINATATDL
+5415 FTPITINATATDI
-5428 EDGTLDFSVQLS
+5428 EDGTLDFSAQLS
-5440 ATGILTV
+5440 SAGILTV

-5464 QTTLTVRAVD
+5464 QTTLTVTAVD

-5505 RLQEDFDGPV
+5505 RLQEDFNGPV

-5529 DFSVRASLNLVNI
+5529 AFSVQASLNLVNI

-5557 VISLSPMNHVFGTTT
+5557 VISLSPMNNIFGTTT
-5572 LTIQTKDTG
+5572 LTIQTKDAG
-5581 GLSATTEVVVAVMS
+5581 GLSATNEVVVAVMS

-5604 TSSVISVIEDF
+5604 TSTIISVVEDF

-5623 TDVEGDTITL
+5623 TDVEDDTITL

-5639 TNIVDISTASDQI
+5639 ANIVDISTASDQI
-5652 RLIGIANANGVTTL
+5652 SLIGIANANGVTTL

-5678 AQVVVQVSSINDP
+5678 AQVVVQVFSVNDP

-5714 TATDIEDE
+5714 TATDIEDV

-5761 RAVDSSGSVVT
+5761 RAVDSSGFIVT

-5812 LDMNPGTLTISV
+5812 LDMDPGTLTISV

-5897 NLSVFEDFSSFT
+5897 NLSVLEDFSSFT

-5994 DEDFKG
+5994 DEDFEG

-6011 VDTLTLT
+6011 VDSLTLT

-6038 SSFLNVN
+6038 SSILNVN
-6045 GVTTLSITINDGLVV
+6045 GVTTLSITINDGMVV

-6200 PLTVTYTESSTGIV
+6200 QLTVTYTESSTGIV

-6225 SHLPNANGVTTLTIT
+6225 SNLPNANGVTTLTIT

-6321 TPGTNTRMIQMVT
+6321 TPGTNTRMIQMAT

-6348 LTVIDSSGALSIL
+6348 LTVTDSSGALSIL

-6372 TLLTITTAVKTIHLS
+6372 TQLTITTAVKTIHLS

-6455 DTGVCTSHVFG
+6455 GTGVCTSHVFG
-6466 FLSNAAVIG
+6466 FLSNAAVSG
-6475 LSGQIDISSNVVT
+6475 LSGQIDIST
-6488 IGNEYRLSDDGLT
+6488 IPRFGSVHYRLSDDGLT
-6501 LAVGDSDED
+6501 LVVGYASED

-6555 IDTFGQAVAL
+6555 IDSFGESIAL

-6597 YRDISFF
+6597 FRDISLF

-6614 NAAGVWHQQAY
+6614 NDTGVWHQQAY
-6625 IKPSYVES
+6625 IKPSYVET
-6633 DMNTDNFTDRF
+6633 DLNTEDFTDRF
-6644 GLAVALSAD
+6644 GEAVALSAD

-6660 VPDEGS
+6660 VPNEGS
-6666 LATGING
+6666 TATGING

-6678 SGGSVGAVYT
+6678 VGSSVGAIYT

-6701 YIKASNAGS
+6701 YIKASNPGS
-6710 GDQFGTHIALSND
+6710 SDRFGVNIALSND

-6738 TVINGDGTNNGATNS
+6738 TVINGDGTNNGASNS

-6776 HSTVESTFGVRMA
+6776 HSTAESTFGVRMA

-6795 TLVSGLHHSSLDGTQ
+6795 TLVSGLHHSSLDFTQ
-6810 MGPVYVFVRIG
+6810 SGPVYVFVRIG

-6826 QTRLIVTDGVSLL
+6826 QTRLIVTDGVPLL
-6839 FPNFALNDDGN
+6839 FPKFALNDDGN
-6850 LLVVDTASSSR
+6850 LLVLDTASSSR
-6861 PKEIYVFTRNL
+6861 PNEIYVFTRNF
-6872 VSGTWHHHGQ
+6872 VGGTANWHHHGQ
-6882 LQSRSQGSRG
+6882 LQSRSRG
-6892 IPALDL
+6892 RTDIPAFDL
-6898 IGDGRTLRRNL
+6898 IGDGRTLRRNF